1 MGSYGIMLARIH
13 ALEEAAE
20 AARIRLRALSDR
32 FSQLDTEL
40 HRETLRMLDEALGSC
55 RPT

>member
-1 MGSYGIMLARIH
+1 MKNDHALLARLH

-20 AARIRLRALSDR
+20 AGRVRLRALSDR
-32 FSQLDTEL
+32 FPQLGTEL
-40 HRETLRMLDEALGSC
+40 HRETLRMLDEALDSC

>member
-1 MGSYGIMLARIH
+1 MASDGAVLARLH